1 MPTVLE
7 LKLPEFAHETAA
19 ALLAAFPKARVFA
32 FEGPLG
38 AGKTTLIKALCR
50 HLGVEGGMGSPSFA
64 IVHEYNGTAGK
75 PVYHFDLYRLKKEQE
90 LDGIGFVEY
99 VDSGNYCFIEWP
111 EMALPLLP
119 PDSVS
124 VSLSALPNGTRII
137 RSTSSTSSV
146 HSA

>member
-1 MPTVLE
+1 VYIFAKSDRFFVYPNNYNHFVTYYRHTFQHGGISLE
-7 LKLPEFAHETAA
+7 EMMVP
-19 ALLAAFPKARVFA
+19 V
-32 FEGPLG
+32 
-38 AGKTTLIKALCR
+38 
-50 HLGVEGGMGSPSFA
+50 GVEGGMGSPSFA
-64 IVHEYNGTAGK
+64 IVHEYCGTAGK

-90 LDGIGFVEY
+90 LDGIGFAEY